1 MGNFLTSETK
11 EISRHT
17 GILRLTLKKSDGG
30 IAVSESFIPCYVYK
44 QYDASRYAP
53 VPTTR
58 ETSYKSDRELLAR
71 VDKYAREVMCIE
83 EPVTAN

>member
-1 MGNFLTSETK
+1 M
-11 EISRHT
+11 
-17 GILRLTLKKSDGG
+17 
-30 IAVSESFIPCYVYK
+30 AESFIPCYVYK

-71 VDKYAREVMCIE
+71 VDKYARDVMCIE
-83 EPVTAN
+83 EPVTVN